1 MHVTRN
7 FNSENKLGRGGFGAV
22 YNVQLDDGT
31 IIAVKRMKAW
41 VVSNK
46 GLEEFQS
53 QITVLSKVR
62 HRHLVSLL
70 GYCIEGNKR
79 LLVYQYMPKG
89 ATLSRNIFDCAN
101 NGLEPISW
109 KIRLSSFG
117 CCSRIEVSAWPSPQK
132 LIHRDLKPYNILL
145 RYDFQAKV
153 SYFGLVKLEPEGKY
167 SVETRLG
174 GTFGYL
180 ETNHAGN

>member
-7 FNSENKLGRGGFGAV
+7 FISENKLGRGGFGDV
-22 YNVQLDDGT
+22 YNGKLDDGT
-31 IIAVKRMKAW
+31 IIAVKRMEAP

-70 GYCIEGNKR
+70 GYCIQGNER
-79 LLVYQYMPKG
+79 LLVYEYMPKG
-89 ATLSRNIFDCAN
+89 VALSKHIFDWDN

-109 KIRLSSFG
+109 KICLNSFG
-117 CCSRIEVSAWPSPQK
+117 CCSRIEVS
-132 LIHRDLKPYNILL
+132 
-145 RYDFQAKV
+145 
-153 SYFGLVKLEPEGKY
+153 
-167 SVETRLG
+167 T
-174 GTFGYL
+174 
-180 ETNHAGN
+180 